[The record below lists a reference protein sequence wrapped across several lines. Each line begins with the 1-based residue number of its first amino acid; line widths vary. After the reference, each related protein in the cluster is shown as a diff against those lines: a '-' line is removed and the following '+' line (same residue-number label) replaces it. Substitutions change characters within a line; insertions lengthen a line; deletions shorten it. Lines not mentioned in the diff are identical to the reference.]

1 MYFDPTK
8 GRQQREP
15 YSAAFSG
22 KICTAEACLKGFDIG
37 FTDEDRWIYK
47 MMVDIDGLSVNG
59 NTVSGHVDFL
69 FRDSSGNIDDR
80 DNGSV
85 QIVVIA
91 DIE

>member
-1 MYFDPTK
+1 
-8 GRQQREP
+8 
-15 YSAAFSG
+15 
-22 KICTAEACLKGFDIG
+22 
-37 FTDEDRWIYK
+37 